1 MSAGAIRAGWSR
13 RAAIPGGEDTLLA
26 AALAFVALLQVLVFL
41 PIASRPVGA
50 LVALGATVPIA
61 WRRSHPVA
69 AAVAGSL
76 VWLVPTDGY
85 VLVGYIAAF
94 FLYYSVAAYVGDR
107 RIVAAVVAFGITVS
121 VIATAE
127 QSLGV
132 GEYAGSILAI
142 VAPAG
147 VGLFVRRQRQWAKQ
161 LEELAAYLERER
173 DREAHQAVAEE
184 RGRIA
189 RELHDIV
196 AHAVSLIAIQA
207 DAAEAALDRDPN
219 LARAP
224 LRTVRA
230 SAHEALDEMRRL
242 LGVLRDDGAEPDRA
256 PLPGLAEVPALV
268 DQARSGGVT
277 VELELEGMAR
287 PVPQSVDLSAYR
299 IVQEALTNS
308 RKHAPDAPVSVQLRW
323 LPNALEIDVR
333 DWGPGPTASPSADAH
348 GLVGM
353 R

>member
-1 MSAGAIRAGWSR
+1 M
-13 RAAIPGGEDTLLA
+13 
-26 AALAFVALLQVLVFL
+26 
-41 PIASRPVGA
+41 
-50 LVALGATVPIA
+50 PIA
-61 WRRSHPVA
+61 WRRSRPVA

-94 FLYYSVAAYVGDR
+94 FLYYSVAAYVDDR

-127 QSLGV
+127 QGQGV

-142 VAPAG
+142 AAPAG
-147 VGLFVRRQRQWAKQ
+147 VGLFVRRQRQWAQQ
-161 LEELAAYLERER
+161 LEELSAYLERER

-207 DAAEAALDRDPN
+207 DAAEAALDHDPD

-242 LGVLRDDGAEPDRA
+242 LGVLRDDGAEPERA

-268 DQARSGGVT
+268 DQARSGGIK
-277 VELELEGMAR
+277 VEFALEGM
-287 PVPQSVDLSAYR
+287 PCQVPQSVDLSAYR

-308 RKHAPDAPVSVQLRW
+308 RKHAPGAPVSVQLRW
-323 LPNALEIDVR
+323 LPKALEIDVR
-333 DWGPGPTASPSADAH
+333 DWGPGPATSPSADTH

-353 R
+353 RERVRLHGGEFQAGAAGGGGFRVHAVLPVGTP